1 MFRTAR
7 VSRLSTGAATVPFT
21 RRRLARLALSRRS
34 DPVRSPNPAA
44 ESRVS
49 IPDWRQLRR
58 IVLFTGAGL
67 SAESGVPTYRG
78 AGGIWC
84 EYRYEDYACQR
95 AFERDPVKVLDFHA
109 LRRAAVLG
117 CAPHAGHDHIR
128 AMQARHPGVQV
139 ITQNID
145 GLLQRAG
152 VAVDAELHGSLW
164 RLRCPVHGVRAD
176 QAAAEFVARRC
187 PDCPPATAPW
197 LRPDI
202 TWFEDAVDAEVFEH
216 AAMRVDD
223 AELFV
228 GIGTSGAVWPAAGF
242 AERARRRGA
251 RMIEINPEDNEASA
265 RYDER
270 LRLPASIGL
279 PTLFPLD

>member
-1 MFRTAR
+1 M
-7 VSRLSTGAATVPFT
+7 SPEIPP
-21 RRRLARLALSRRS
+21 
-34 DPVRSPNPAA
+34 DPRCI
-44 ESRVS
+44 S
-49 IPDWRQLRR
+49 IPGWQHLQR

-78 AGGIWC
+78 AGGIWHQ
-84 EYRYEDYACQR
+84 YRYQDYACQR

-109 LRRAAVLG
+109 LRRATVLD
-117 CAPHAGHDHIR
+117 CPPHAGHAHIR

-152 VAVDAELHGSLW
+152 VRVEAELHGSLW
-164 RLRCPVHGVRAD
+164 RLRCPVHGVRID
-176 QAAAEFVARRC
+176 QAAAEFASRRC
-187 PDCPPATAPW
+187 PDCPPERAPW

-202 TWFEDAVDAEVFEH
+202 TWFEDAVNTDVFEH
-216 AAMRVDD
+216 AAMLVDD

-242 AERARRRGA
+242 AERARQRGA
-251 RMIEINPEDNEASA
+251 RMIELNPEDNEASSL
-265 RYDER
+265 YGER
-270 LRLPASIGL
+270 LRLPASQGL
-279 PTLFPLD
+279 ATLFPITD

>member
-1 MFRTAR
+1 MADTDQAAALAGWRH
-7 VSRLSTGAATVPFT
+7 LS
-21 RRRLARLALSRRS
+21 S
-34 DPVRSPNPAA
+34 
-44 ESRVS
+44 
-49 IPDWRQLRR
+49 

-78 AGGIWC
+78 AGGIWR

-109 LRRAAVLG
+109 LRRATVLG
-117 CAPHAGHDHIR
+117 CAPHAGHAHLR
-128 AMQARHPGVQV
+128 AMQAVHPGVQV

-152 VAVDAELHGSLW
+152 VAVAAELHGSLW

-176 QAAAEFVARRC
+176 AGAAEFAHRRC

-202 TWFEDAVDAEVFEH
+202 TWFEDAVDAAVFEH
-216 AAMRVDD
+216 AGMLVDGAD
-223 AELFV
+223 LFV

-242 AERARRRGA
+242 AERARRRGI
-251 RMIEINPEDNEASA
+251 RMIELNPEDNEASA
-265 RYDER
+265 LYAER
-270 LRLPASIGL
+270 LRAPASTGL
-279 PTLFPLD
+279 AALFPIAG

>member
-1 MFRTAR
+1 MPATDP
-7 VSRLSTGAATVPFT
+7 STPIKPT
-21 RRRLARLALSRRS
+21 
-34 DPVRSPNPAA
+34 
-44 ESRVS
+44 
-49 IPDWRQLRR
+49 IPDWQRYSR

-78 AGGIWC
+78 AGGIWR

-95 AFERDPVKVLDFHA
+95 AFDRDPVKVLDFHE
-109 LRRAAVLG
+109 LRRAKVLA
-117 CAPHAGHDHIR
+117 CTPHVGHAHIR
-128 AMQARHPGVQV
+128 AMQAVHPGVQV

-152 VAVDAELHGSLW
+152 VRVDAELHGSLW
-164 RLRCPVHGVRAD
+164 RLRCPLHGIRD
-176 QAAAEFVARRC
+176 DHAASAFAHRRC
-187 PDCPPATAPW
+187 PDCPPASAPW

-202 TWFEDAVDAEVFEH
+202 TWFEDAVNADVFEH
-216 AAMRVDD
+216 AAMLVDD

-251 RMIEINPEDNEASA
+251 RMIELNPEDNEASA
-265 RYDER
+265 LYPEQCRQPASTG
-270 LRLPASIGL
+270 LPA
-279 PTLFPLD
+279 LFPLA